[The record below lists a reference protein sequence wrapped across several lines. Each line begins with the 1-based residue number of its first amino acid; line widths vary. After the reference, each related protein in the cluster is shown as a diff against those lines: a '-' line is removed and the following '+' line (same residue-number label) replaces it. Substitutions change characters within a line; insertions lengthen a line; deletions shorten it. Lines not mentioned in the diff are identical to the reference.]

1 MTNLKPERRADKNG
15 KLVTR
20 HIRDTDSP
28 SSKVSF
34 PPPFQ
39 TAGSNP
45 QRSALVDTVREA
57 LVRGDHGF
65 VGVHP
70 VARVYDGIHNLSDA
84 TVSAYTQEIEL
95 HPHDGLDELL
105 IGVLNVGFNDH
116 DARFMLE
123 IAKFDSLG
131 SSWSDSKGRRLF
143 EVSRQVYLGLGCYSK
158 IGYEAPD
165 RITDKECPEIV
176 NALAIAQLTI
186 AIYNDDAVYV
196 TGETVKGRIA
206 MKLKDTGLVS
216 LLLERPGDSMRIAA
230 AVRERKTTD
239 TGVIREMLDTGSANL
254 QEGAL

>member
-20 HIRDTDSP
+20 HVREADSP
-28 SSKVSF
+28 SNRVSF

-65 VGVHP
+65 VGLYP
-70 VARVYDGIHNLSDA
+70 VARVYDAMHNLSDT
-84 TVSAYTQEIEL
+84 TVSAYTQEIEQ
-95 HPHDGLDELL
+95 HPNDGLDELL
-105 IGVLNVGFNDH
+105 IGVLNLGCNDH
-116 DARFMLE
+116 DARFILE
-123 IAKFDSLG
+123 IAKFDALG

-143 EVSRQVYLGLGCYSK
+143 EVSRQVHLGLGCYSE

-165 RITDKECPEIV
+165 RITDKERPEIV
-176 NALAIAQLTI
+176 EALALAQLTI
-186 AIYNDDAVYV
+186 AVYNDDAVYV

-206 MKLKDTGLVS
+206 MKLKNAELVS
-216 LLLERPGDSMRIAA
+216 LLLERPGDALRIAA
-230 AVRERKTTD
+230 AVRERKTTN

-254 QEGAL
+254 QEGVL